1 MVPTSIHIK
10 SCLVRELG
18 EERGGLGLIVELL
31 GPQGWGR
38 RDETAGRRQMHS
50 ASSSGSLQ
58 EVVEKKG
65 CQVRVILSLQNRFYF
80 HWQGDRWSDRRRNR
94 QSYTETL
101 RDAELGPSVS
111 IG

>member
-1 MVPTSIHIK
+1 MVPKSIHIK
-10 SCLVRELG
+10 SRLVREVG
-18 EERGGLGLIVELL
+18 EEGGGLGLIVEL

-38 RDETAGRRQMHS
+38 RDKTAGRRQMHS

-80 HWQGDRWSDRRRNR
+80 HWQGDRWRDGRGNR
-94 QSYTETL
+94 QSCPASL
-101 RDAELGPSVS
+101 RDAELGSSVS